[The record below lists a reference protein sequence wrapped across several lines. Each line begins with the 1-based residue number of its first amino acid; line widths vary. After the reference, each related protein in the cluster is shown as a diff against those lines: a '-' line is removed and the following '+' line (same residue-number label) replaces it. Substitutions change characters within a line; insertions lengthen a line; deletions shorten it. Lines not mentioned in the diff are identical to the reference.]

1 MLWVLIFIW
10 KKKLALYV
18 VKNVNACIRIN
29 KNTLLQFF
37 FVFSGLYFQKILYI
51 RVKLSYLSCEF
62 KRLDKETQK
71 LEGKKAVAAQER
83 QANRRLKEEQ
93 QQQILHTKNRL
104 NCYPNEILYF
114 NTVLF
119 WITNMISKILLVS
132 PREGSCCCAELVQSR
147 QQQQQIFTEK
157 NNAHY

>member
-1 MLWVLIFIW
+1 MLWVLIFIIW

-37 FVFSGLYFQKILYI
+37 FFFSGLYFQKILYI

-83 QANRRLKEEQ
+83 QANRRLKEE

-147 QQQQQIFTEK
+147 QQQQIFTAK

>member
-1 MLWVLIFIW
+1 M
-10 KKKLALYV
+10 
-18 VKNVNACIRIN
+18 
-29 KNTLLQFF
+29 
-37 FVFSGLYFQKILYI
+37 
-51 RVKLSYLSCEF
+51 SYLSCEF

-93 QQQILHTKNRL
+93 QQILHTKNRL

-119 WITNMISKILLVS
+119 WITNMISKILLFKS
-132 PREGSCCCAELVQSR
+132 KGRKLLLRRTS
-147 QQQQQIFTEK
+147 TEQAAAANLYRK
-157 NNAHY
+157 K

>member
-37 FVFSGLYFQKILYI
+37 FFFSGLYFQKILYI

-83 QANRRLKEEQ
+83 QANRRLKEE

-147 QQQQQIFTEK
+147 QQQQIFTEK

>member
-37 FVFSGLYFQKILYI
+37 FFFSGLYFQKILYI

-93 QQQILHTKNRL
+93 QQILHTKNRF
-104 NCYPNEILYF
+104 NCNPNEILYF

-147 QQQQQIFTEK
+147 QQQQIFTEK
-157 NNAHY
+157 NNAHF

>member
-1 MLWVLIFIW
+1 M
-10 KKKLALYV
+10 
-18 VKNVNACIRIN
+18 KNVNACIRIN

-37 FVFSGLYFQKILYI
+37 FFFSGLYFQKILYI

-114 NTVLF
+114 DTVLF

-147 QQQQQIFTEK
+147 QQQQIFTEK

>member
-10 KKKLALYV
+10 KKKLVLYV

-37 FVFSGLYFQKILYI
+37 FFFSGLYFQKILYI

-83 QANRRLKEEQ
+83 QANRRLKEE

-147 QQQQQIFTEK
+147 QQQQIFTEK

>member
-1 MLWVLIFIW
+1 M
-10 KKKLALYV
+10 
-18 VKNVNACIRIN
+18 KNVNACKRIN

-37 FVFSGLYFQKILYI
+37 FFFSGLYFQKILYI

-93 QQQILHTKNRL
+93 QQILHTKNRL

-132 PREGSCCCAELVQSR
+132 PREGSCFCAELVQSR
-147 QQQQQIFTEK
+147 QQQRIFTKK

>member
-1 MLWVLIFIW
+1 M
-10 KKKLALYV
+10 
-18 VKNVNACIRIN
+18 KNVNACIRIN

-37 FVFSGLYFQKILYI
+37 FFFSGLYFQKILYI

-83 QANRRLKEEQ
+83 QANRRLKEE

-147 QQQQQIFTEK
+147 QQQQIFTEK

>member
-1 MLWVLIFIW
+1 M
-10 KKKLALYV
+10 
-18 VKNVNACIRIN
+18 KNVNACIRIN

-37 FVFSGLYFQKILYI
+37 FFFSGLYFQKILYI

-93 QQQILHTKNRL
+93 QQILHTKNRL

-132 PREGSCCCAELVQSR
+132 PREGSCFCAELVQSR
-147 QQQQQIFTEK
+147 QQQRIFTKK

>member
-1 MLWVLIFIW
+1 M
-10 KKKLALYV
+10 
-18 VKNVNACIRIN
+18 KNVNACIRIN

-93 QQQILHTKNRL
+93 QQILHTKNRL

-147 QQQQQIFTEK
+147 QQQQIFTEK

>member
-1 MLWVLIFIW
+1 M
-10 KKKLALYV
+10 
-18 VKNVNACIRIN
+18 KNVNACIRIN

-93 QQQILHTKNRL
+93 QQILHTKNRL

>member
-1 MLWVLIFIW
+1 M
-10 KKKLALYV
+10 
-18 VKNVNACIRIN
+18 KNVNACIRIN

-37 FVFSGLYFQKILYI
+37 FFFSGLYFQKILYI

-83 QANRRLKEEQ
+83 QANRRLKEE

>member
-18 VKNVNACIRIN
+18 VKNENACIRIN
-29 KNTLLQFF
+29 KNTLLLQFF
-37 FVFSGLYFQKILYI
+37 FFFSGLYFQKILYI

-83 QANRRLKEEQ
+83 QANRRLKEE

-147 QQQQQIFTEK
+147 QQQQIFTEK

>member
-1 MLWVLIFIW
+1 
-10 KKKLALYV
+10 

-37 FVFSGLYFQKILYI
+37 FFFSGLYFQKILYI

-93 QQQILHTKNRL
+93 QQILHTKNRL

-119 WITNMISKILLVS
+119 WITNMISKILLFKS
-132 PREGSCCCAELVQSR
+132 KGRKLLLRRTS
-147 QQQQQIFTEK
+147 TEQAAAANLYRK
-157 NNAHY
+157 K

>member
-1 MLWVLIFIW
+1 M
-10 KKKLALYV
+10 
-18 VKNVNACIRIN
+18 KNVNACIRIN

-37 FVFSGLYFQKILYI
+37 FFFSGLYFQKILYI

-93 QQQILHTKNRL
+93 QQILHT
-104 NCYPNEILYF
+104 II
-114 NTVLF
+114 V
-119 WITNMISKILLVS
+119 
-132 PREGSCCCAELVQSR
+132 
-147 QQQQQIFTEK
+147 
-157 NNAHY
+157 

>member
-1 MLWVLIFIW
+1 M
-10 KKKLALYV
+10 
-18 VKNVNACIRIN
+18 KNVNACIRIN

-37 FVFSGLYFQKILYI
+37 FFFSGLYFQKILYI

-93 QQQILHTKNRL
+93 QQILHTKNRL

-119 WITNMISKILLVS
+119 WITNMISKILLFKS
-132 PREGSCCCAELVQSR
+132 KGRKLLLRRTS
-147 QQQQQIFTEK
+147 TEQAAAANLYRK
-157 NNAHY
+157 K